1 MNNIKYTFILL
12 LCAFFAVSCN
22 EDLFIPDNI
31 HNSIL
36 APSIASFE
44 PSSGEPGTLIT
55 IKGNNLSSVQSAMI
69 GGEETQ
75 ILYRYTNN
83 DIVIKTTGN
92 ERSGKITLVNPKG
105 NCESEQSF
113 TVIDITPSVSD
124 INPVPT
130 EWTAYDE
137 YQINGDNLNGV
148 YDITIGSVKMQLLDK
163 NDNRLV
169 FKIPYFE
176 SSEPLDLLLFYK
188 QNGTAMSITAAS
200 GLSVNN
206 PVIPPVITTEI
217 PEQVFPE
224 TQLILQG
231 EYLDRITAVKFD
243 DSAVK
248 IISQEPAELKIMV
261 PSIPSEVSA
270 VEGVLSI
277 VHNGGLETIIDSE
290 FVIATG
296 TVYNYV
302 YWSGITLGVRCYE
315 SSLQYENNNNFF
327 NCATGQIYSACDYE
341 SIKNEIDFFFS
352 ISGGN
357 IQLNNPQSSTSQI
370 KNFKCR
376 ETGALPSEAGVNTT
390 KYYILKDDVPAEYE
404 LKQKVLAN
412 QLDYIKLSMLD
423 TTLGISAAAS
433 NPGSNNPRWRDF
445 PGITDNTSYWRVG
458 DVMVFRTTT
467 DGEYPGKMGF
477 MQIVDVYLSGT
488 TADTNPETSIYKST
502 VTINVW
508 YQKKLE

>member
-1 MNNIKYTFILL
+1 MNNIKHTFIFLL
-12 LCAFFAVSCN
+12 FVFFAASCN
-22 EDLFIPDNI
+22 EDLFVPSNI
-31 HNSIL
+31 HNSVL

-44 PSSGEPGTLIT
+44 PSSGEPGTQIA
-55 IKGNNLSSVQSAMI
+55 IKGDNLSSVQYALI
-69 GGEETQ
+69 GGDTTQ
-75 ILYRYTNN
+75 IMYRYTNN
-83 DIVIKTTGN
+83 DIVLKTTGN

-105 NCESEQSF
+105 ICESDQSF
-113 TVIDITPSVSD
+113 TVIDITPSVSS
-124 INPVPT
+124 ISPVPT
-130 EWTAYDE
+130 EWIAYSE
-137 YQINGDNLNGV
+137 YQINGNNLNGV
-148 YDITIGSVKMQLLDK
+148 YDITVGNVKMQLLDK
-163 NDNRLV
+163 NNQLLV

-176 SSEPLDLLLFYK
+176 SGEPLDLLLFYK
-188 QNGTAMSITAAS
+188 QNGATMSIVAAN
-200 GLSVNN
+200 GLPVNN
-206 PVIPPVITTEI
+206 PVILPIITTEI

-248 IISQEPAELKIMV
+248 IISQEPSELKIMV
-261 PSIPSEVSA
+261 PSIPSEVSE
-270 VEGVLSI
+270 VNGVLSI
-277 VHNGGLETIIDSE
+277 VHNGGLETVIDSE

-341 SIKNEIDFFFS
+341 SIKNDIDFFFS
-352 ISGGN
+352 VSGGN
-357 IQLNNPQSSTSQI
+357 IQINNPSSSTSQL
-370 KNFKCR
+370 KNFKCNG
-376 ETGALPSEAGVNTT
+376 TGALPSEAGANTT
-390 KYYILKDDVPAEYE
+390 MYYILKDDKPAEYE
-404 LKQKVLAN
+404 LKQKILTN
-412 QLDYIKLSMLD
+412 QLEYIKLSMLD
-423 TTLGISAAAS
+423 TALGISATAS
-433 NPGSNNPRWRDF
+433 NPASNNPRWRDF
-445 PGITDNTSYWRVG
+445 PGIADNTSYWRVG

-467 DGEYPGKMGF
+467 DGIYPGKIGF

-502 VTINVW
+502 VTVNIW